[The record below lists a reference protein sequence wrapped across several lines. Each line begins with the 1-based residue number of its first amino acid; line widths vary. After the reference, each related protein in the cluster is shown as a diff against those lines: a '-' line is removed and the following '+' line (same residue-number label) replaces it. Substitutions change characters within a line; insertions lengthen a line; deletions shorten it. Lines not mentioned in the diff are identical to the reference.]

1 MKLIKSAGI
10 IVLFLSTFVAHSQP
24 QEPYWNKQTQLIP
37 WRMVPVVQVQ
47 QIADLDKDGDPDV
60 IIALL
65 NDSIPVLFIDDDD
78 DMKWSDQQGDTD
90 NDCLLLDRNRDGIF
104 AGPWDFSVDWCDSN
118 NDGKADIQLIVNN
131 GGSKLRNYW
140 DWSADYMWFFDD
152 DDDGIMHYIDWNRLT
167 IQAWE
172 HSGHANFYKDYQG
185 NSTFLKMH
193 ASSFRINDLRYNWE
207 NPFIFYDDNK
217 DGFTDWAIRL
227 VDTPVFRDKED
238 VTARGFKDIDTAYD
252 VQFTKK
258 IDYAALTWDLDRD
271 NGAGNEF
278 DFDMSI
284 LFKGK
289 GFSYEQD
296 KYTLKNWKGL
306 SQADTFLFDARW
318 RKLDHLFF
326 PNREVAYSSVFRKGD
341 WQETRLVF
349 DEDDDCNRW
358 ERVEFYDPKDLFK
371 SGTENGGLDH
381 NKQADV
387 AGDRG
392 EFDMDNSGKGQ
403 LYIGNWDGKIH
414 LYGAEWGA
422 WRIDQLAYAFQGF
435 GGNYERWGR
444 ERLQRGLAVFPT
456 VYYKDVNANGFIDFV
471 AYDLNGDQIFEDSIS
486 FMQLGIDD
494 IASLRNTA
502 NFKYADFQKLFEAAA
517 TKSWQQGQL
526 ALKAAK
532 ASGIDT
538 YWYNFYTN
546 PKSLH
551 QRYEFGYWL
560 SFYLYQDL
568 RHQAKLK
575 GDLRRT
581 NLLDKAYYSG
591 NWELLLSGT
600 TSLTNPAT
608 VLSML
613 NESTVAEQH
622 PRLFFNKTDIKRVKD
637 LFQANDSLI
646 NIGYRQIIK
655 EANTILKEPLFTY
668 ALDEAKLRVP
678 TVHLFASQLPNL
690 VMAYLLTEDTSYAYR
705 AYTQLEKMA
714 AYPDW
719 GADRHF
725 LDAGIGAFNIALAY
739 DGLYEYL
746 GPSRRAILEQAVLK
760 HVLQPG
766 LVQLK
771 KNVWWSTAHHNWNG
785 ICNGGI
791 IMAALAMYET
801 DPSLMAELVSLAAN
815 RLPNYISSFEPDGQ
829 SEEGLMY
836 WSYGLM
842 YTTIAFESMQRVLGT
857 NFGLD
862 QYPGFKKTG
871 WFPAYV
877 SGPVTS
883 LNIGDDPLKNSRSRS
898 FFWFAHHY
906 GDTSLAKW
914 QSALC
919 VETQT
924 MSWMDMFYY
933 NPLMISANQGPAFAL
948 DSYTR
953 GIDVMA
959 AQSGTAKD
967 ATYVA
972 IHGGRNNANHG
983 HLDAG
988 SFDIQS
994 KGEVWAY
1001 GNLGRDDYTYPGYFS
1016 KQTVPSYKDKDTAQ
1030 SIAGRWHFYRLRAEG
1045 KNCLIINPDTRPDQ
1059 DEQGEA
1065 KLVQRISTTQEAQY
1079 TLELTSCYNRDVD
1092 FYFRTVQLN
1101 RSTESIVI
1109 KDSLRTKGTSRLW
1122 WQLHTKAKIKL
1133 GPDGR
1138 SATLHLHGKTM
1149 RATILKGGKGFFAEL
1164 PATYLPGQQ
1173 FPLTKNSPNQDFRKL
1188 VFETGDFTEG
1198 VIEILLE
1205 PVTGNENVTLTSNNN
1220 PETRITKL
1228 AQFRLATVFQDSM
1241 VFQQAKPSIIWG
1253 WATPG
1258 TRVDVIST
1266 WGQRASTVSGEQGK
1280 WELSLVVPTAK
1291 KGDYTAHSLVAIS
1304 NQDSIRLHN
1313 VLIGEVWFCSGQSNM
1328 EMTMQALPPWHKG
1341 VNNYAIE
1348 IKQANYPA
1356 IRLFKVTRETSAL
1369 LRDTVNADWR
1379 TCTPSTVASFSGVAY
1394 YFARQLQQELDIPVG
1409 MVTASFGGA
1418 SCQAFIQQEILMQD
1432 SLLRARY
1439 WQPHLANPEE
1449 KQPHLRPSLIYNAI
1463 IHPLLP
1469 FSIKGILWY
1478 QGESNAGDIQ
1488 WYDYLNTALINSWR
1502 SSFNQGELPFYF
1514 IQMTPFAWKKN
1525 NPAENGYAKFREA
1538 QSRVLKVAGTGM
1550 VCTMDVGDPE
1560 DIHPTNKKPVGERL
1574 AYLALRNTYQKKV
1587 LASGPLFKGW
1597 TLQDDKV
1604 VVEFEQSSLGTGLA
1618 TSDGQSPKHF
1628 MLAGADSIFYM
1639 ATASIEKN
1647 KIVLQNSAVKAPV
1660 AVRYAFTN
1668 AVITN
1673 LQNKEGWPAFPFRT
1687 DRWMK
1692 ETLILNKDGNE

>member
-1 MKLIKSAGI
+1 MKLLKLASVFCFTFISVAGNTQAP
-10 IVLFLSTFVAHSQP
+10 V
-24 QEPYWNKQTQLIP
+24 PYWNKQTQLLP

-47 QIADLDKDGDPDV
+47 QVVDLDKDGDPDV
-60 IIALL
+60 IKALL
-65 NDSIPVLFIDDDD
+65 NDNVPVLFIDDDD
-78 DMKWSDQQGDTD
+78 DMKWTDQQGDTD

-104 AGPWDFSVDWCDSN
+104 AGPWDFSVDWCDTN
-118 NDGKADIQLIVNN
+118 KDDKADIQLVVNN
-131 GGSKLRNYW
+131 GGAKLRNYW

-152 DDDGIMHYIDWNRLT
+152 DEDGIMHYIDWNRLT

-238 VTARGFKDIDTAYD
+238 TTARGFKNIDTAYD
-252 VQFTKK
+252 VRFTKN

-271 NGAGNEF
+271 NGASNEF
-278 DFDMSI
+278 DFDLSI

-296 KYTLKNWKGL
+296 KHVLKNWRGR
-306 SQADTFLFDARW
+306 SEADTFLFDARW
-318 RKLDHLFF
+318 RKLDHLYF
-326 PNREVAYSSVFRKGD
+326 PSRESAYSSVFKKGD
-341 WQETRLVF
+341 WQECRLVF

-392 EFDMDNSGKGQ
+392 EFDLDNSGKGQ

-456 VYYKDVNANGFIDFV
+456 IFYKDKDANGFIDFV
-471 AYDLNGDQIFEDSIS
+471 AYDLNGDQVFEDSIS
-486 FMQLGIDD
+486 FLQLGIDD
-494 IASLRNTA
+494 KVSLYNTM
-502 NFKYADFQKLFEAAA
+502 NFNYADFQKLFEAAA
-517 TKSWQQGQL
+517 NKSWQQAQL
-526 ALKAAK
+526 ALKIAK
-532 ASGIDT
+532 ASGVDT
-538 YWYNFYTN
+538 YWYNFYTL

-568 RHQAKLK
+568 RYQAKLK
-575 GDLRRT
+575 GDIRRI
-581 NLLDKAYYSG
+581 NLIDKAYYTG
-591 NWELLLSGT
+591 NWELLLTGSD
-600 TSLTNPAT
+600 SLTTPT
-608 VLSML
+608 VVLSML
-613 NESTVAEQH
+613 DQSKLKGQH
-622 PRLFFNKTDIKRVKD
+622 PRLFFDKTDISRVRG
-637 LFQANDSLI
+637 LLQANDSLI
-646 NIGYRQIIK
+646 GIGYRQVIK
-655 EANTILKEPLFTY
+655 EADAILAQPLFTY
-668 ALDEAKLRVP
+668 GLDDAKLRVP
-678 TVHLFASQLPNL
+678 TIHLFASQLPNL
-690 VMAYLLTEDTSYAYR
+690 VMAYLLTSDTSYAHR

-714 AYPDW
+714 SYPDW

-739 DGLYEYL
+739 DGLFEYL
-746 GPSRRAILEQAVLK
+746 GPSRREVLQQAVMK

-771 KNVWWSTAHHNWNG
+771 KNIWWSTAHHNWNG

-791 IMAALAMYET
+791 IMAALAMFET
-801 DPSLMAELVSLAAN
+801 DPPLMAELVALAAN
-815 RLPNYISSFEPDGQ
+815 RLPNYIRSFEPDGQ

-857 NFGLD
+857 TFGLD
-862 QYPGFKKTG
+862 QYNGFKKTG

-914 QSALC
+914 QATLC
-919 VETQT
+919 LETQT
-924 MSWMDMFYY
+924 MSWMDMIYY
-933 NPLMISANQGPAFAL
+933 NPSMISASRNPDFSL

-953 GIDVMA
+953 GIDLMA
-959 AQSGTAKD
+959 AQTSTAKD

-972 IHGGRNNANHG
+972 VHGGRNNANHG

-988 SFDIQS
+988 SFDVQS

-1016 KQTVPSYKDKDTAQ
+1016 KQTVPSYKDRDTVQ
-1030 SIAGRWHFYRLRAEG
+1030 TIAGRWHFYRLRAEG

-1065 KLVQRISTTQEAQY
+1065 KLVKRISSLHEALY
-1079 TLELTSCYNRDVD
+1079 TLDLSSCYSRDVD
-1092 FYFRTVQLN
+1092 FYYRTVQLN
-1101 RSTESIVI
+1101 RGSESIII
-1109 KDSLRTKGTSRLW
+1109 KDSLRTKGISRLW
-1122 WQLHTKAKIKL
+1122 WQLHTKAKIQL
-1133 GPDGR
+1133 GADGR
-1138 SATLHLHGKTM
+1138 SATLYQNGKRM
-1149 RATILKGGKGFFAEL
+1149 RATILKGGKGFFADL

-1173 FPLTKNSPNQDFRKL
+1173 FPFTKNSANQDFRKL
-1188 VFETGDFTEG
+1188 VFETGDFNEG

-1205 PVTGNENVTLTSNNN
+1205 PVTNKEEFKIASNSNAEI
-1220 PETRITKL
+1220 PSIKAAKL
-1228 AQFRLATVFQDSM
+1228 RLASVFQDSM
-1241 VFQQAKPSIIWG
+1241 VIQQAKPSTIWG
-1253 WATPG
+1253 WANPG
-1258 TRVDVIST
+1258 AKIQVSAS
-1266 WGQRASTVSGEQGK
+1266 WGQSASAITDKSGR
-1280 WELSLVVPTAK
+1280 WEMSLRVPYAK
-1291 KGDYTAHSLVAIS
+1291 KGDYKAYTLIIRTDK
-1304 NQDSIRLHN
+1304 DSIRLHN
-1313 VLIGEVWFCSGQSNM
+1313 ILIGEVWFGSGQSNM

-1341 VNNYAIE
+1341 VNNYASE
-1348 IKQANYPA
+1348 IPLANYSG
-1356 IRLFKVTRETSAL
+1356 IRLFKVTRETSATP
-1369 LRDTVNADWR
+1369 RDTVNATWR
-1379 TCTPSTVASFSGVAY
+1379 TCNPSTVASFSGVAY
-1394 YFARQLQQELDIPVG
+1394 YFARQLQQILDIPIG

-1418 SCQAFIQQEILMQD
+1418 SCQAFIPQEVLMNDSIL
-1432 SLLRARY
+1432 RVRY
-1439 WQPHLANPEE
+1439 WQPYLANPEE
-1449 KQPHLRPSLIYNAI
+1449 KQPHLRPSLIFNAI

-1488 WYDYLNTALINSWR
+1488 GYDYLNSAMINTWR
-1502 SSFNQGELPFYF
+1502 TSFKQGELPFYF
-1514 IQMTPFAWKKN
+1514 VQMTPYAWKKN
-1525 NPAENGYAKFREA
+1525 NPAENGYAKFRET
-1538 QSRVLKVAGTGM
+1538 QSRVLRVSGTGM

-1574 AYLALRNTYQKKV
+1574 AFLALKNTYQKNV
-1587 LASGPLFKGW
+1587 LASGPLFKSW
-1597 TLQDDKV
+1597 VAKDSKV
-1604 VVEFEQSSLGTGLA
+1604 MIEFEEFSLGTGLT
-1618 TSDGQSPKHF
+1618 TSDGKSPQHF
-1628 MLAGADSIFYM
+1628 MLAGPDSVFYTAA
-1639 ATASIEKN
+1639 ATIEKN
-1647 KIVLQNSAVKAPV
+1647 RIVLQTPAVKDPV
-1660 AVRYAFTN
+1660 AIRYAFTN

-1692 ETLILNKDGNE
+1692 EIIIVNKEINE